1 MACKKTQPHRC
12 GECRYINHDAYRG
25 AGKKV
30 CYEIQRNANNEKEA
44 VQVTESQ
51 KGCNNF
57 IVAKKLDRVG

>member
-1 MACKKTQPHRC
+1 MACKTHKPYRC

-30 CYEIQRNANNEKEA
+30 A

-57 IVAKKLDRVG
+57 IVSKKLERVG